1 MVKWIGWAA
10 LWFVLIE
17 MVVLRFFEHDRSFWF
32 SIAVALPIVFVLTEL
47 TGAIAQ
53 MRRRNHNRPWPR

>member
-1 MVKWIGWAA
+1 MAKWIGWAA

-32 SIAVALPIVFVLTEL
+32 SFAVTIPIAFVLTEL
-47 TGAIAQ
+47 TVAIAQ
-53 MRRRNHNRPWPR
+53 MRRRNNYRPWPR